1 MKKCHW
7 TFPIYKVHCTLR
19 SLPVYAWPLSL
30 PAIFCSWCFVIGE
43 KSGRERAWY
52 EPFLCFLL
60 FLLHS
65 DPGFTHPRV
74 QFGWQSWQTE
84 LASAY
89 FQTRVSF
96 SPSTPAGQVF
106 TQWGPSIKW
115 AHFMQWSGP
124 WRETKKQLVCD
135 AFILVYS
142 EGNAKDKSTC
152 IRRQQ
157 VFSIWWFYYLAT

>member
-1 MKKCHW
+1 M
-7 TFPIYKVHCTLR
+7 
-19 SLPVYAWPLSL
+19 S
-30 PAIFCSWCFVIGE
+30 CSSAF
-43 KSGRERAWY
+43 Y
-52 EPFLCFLL
+52 FL
-60 FLLHS
+60 

-106 TQWGPSIKW
+106 TQCGPSIKW

-124 WRETKKQLVCD
+124 CRETKKQLVCD
-135 AFILVYS
+135 VLMLVYS
-142 EGNAKDKSTC
+142 EGNAEDKSTC
-152 IRRQQ
+152 IRLQQ
-157 VFSIWWFYYLAT
+157 VFGIFVVLLHCYLKRFQVFALVGWTVRKAVPDV